1 MTTPH
6 MIRLMSCAGMLA
18 LGAGCSKGQD
28 AEEVTPPEPEVTQGG
43 ETQKE
48 TQQAITAL
56 ETHRMNKSS
65 RELSAENSKDL
76 QQLQQGQYEEQQP
89 VYEQQRVYEQQPVA
103 QASAPADEKLSDSE
117 IVHVADVV
125 NNGEIEQS
133 QLAKTKAESPQ
144 VKRFAENMIM
154 DHHKAEQTGAKVV
167 KREGIIPEESATATE
182 IADAS
187 TAALEA
193 LRATEPGPDFDR
205 LYIERQV
212 AQHEKVLDLLDKE
225 LIPSAANAKVESE
238 LQKTRGMASRHLTR
252 ALEIEQSL
260 KTTDLSSDPRQ
271 GRCCLRNGRGPRQR
285 QAQQAGEQPA
295 GGHHRVR
302 HA

>member
-1 MTTPH
+1 MTTQH

-76 QQLQQGQYEEQQP
+76 QQLQEGQYEEQQP
-89 VYEQQRVYEQQPVA
+89 VYVQQPVA
-103 QASAPADEKLSDSE
+103 QVSAPADQQLSDSE

-125 NNGEIEQS
+125 NNGEVEQA
-133 QLAKTKAESPQ
+133 QIAKTKAKNPK
-144 VKRFAENMIM
+144 VKQFAARMLT
-154 DHHKAEQTGAKVV
+154 DHRKAEQTDAKVV
-167 KREGIIPEESATATE
+167 EREGIIPEESATATE
-182 IADAS
+182 IAGQS

-193 LRATEPGPDFDR
+193 LRTAEPGPNFDR

-212 AQHEKVLDLLDKE
+212 AQHEKVLDLLDKQ
-225 LIPSAANAKVESE
+225 LIPSAANGKVESE
-238 LQKTRGMASRHLTR
+238 LEKTRGMATRHLTQ
-252 ALEIEQSL
+252 ALEIEHSL
-260 KTTDLSSDPRQ
+260 RAT
-271 GRCCLRNGRGPRQR
+271 
-285 QAQQAGEQPA
+285 E
-295 GGHHRVR
+295 
-302 HA
+302 